1 MLSET
6 DKYYLIH
13 LIISDL
19 SFENACVALGEYAQ
33 VISPFSIFPPA
44 ERERLCSPGELL
56 PSEGDNKQ
64 DLLAGEQTG
73 S

>member
-13 LIISDL
+13 LIILDL

-33 VISPFSIFPPA
+33 VISPLSIFPPA
-44 ERERLCSPGELL
+44 KRERLCSPAELL
-56 PSEGDNKQ
+56 PSEGYNKQ
-64 DLLAGEQTG
+64 DFSAGEQTG